1 MKIHQN
7 DSVGFALERG
17 LGRAGTHA
25 GRIFTV
31 VAHND
36 KGRVFDR
43 LAQELAGLAGE
54 RVVVMGFPDPFNFVT
69 LVLKVRDI
77 VNGVARLD
85 QGFDIISGFE
95 FPRINDQRPLFG
107 RQSLLIGLDDRF
119 EFFSVLCFLG
129 ERI

>member
-7 DSVGFALERG
+7 DSVGLPLERG

-31 VAHND
+31 VAQND

-43 LAQELAGLAGE
+43 LTQELAGLAGK

-69 LVLKVRDI
+69 LVLQVRDI
-77 VNGVARLD
+77 VNGVASLD

-107 RQSLLIGLDDRF
+107 RSGLLIRFDDRLVF
-119 EFFSVLCFLG
+119 CFLG